1 MEYYRIAGI
10 DFGLSKQ
17 ALTRQR
23 ESIAINERTWRA
35 LKLLLDSNRETVSK
49 DLFVEDV
56 WQGVIVSDAS
66 VFKQVQVV
74 RNLFAQ
80 MGLQDDL
87 IENVYGQGYRLTL
100 AVNTIKAPK
109 TQVKKTSWT
118 VAALLVLFA
127 LVAMVA
133 HQTQPEVDVLDKAQ
147 RKNILTLM
155 QEDWQEGLMHVDA
168 LLQQAQAY
176 SASDLAYLYHQKG
189 QAHLNLQ
196 QFTES
201 REALVKSMAEYRGL
215 RDWLHQGDVAMQM
228 ARLYDYLDDNEVQ
241 LSHINDSIHYFKK
254 AGAKTKLVD
263 AMLEKASFQRKLKD
277 FPAAKQAYQDA
288 LESAEQI
295 DDQVGQM
302 MAINNLAAT
311 HLLLNENQKA
321 VALGEQ
327 GLALSLKGGNGQHI
341 ANSYSFLSQLYWQ
354 QNQQK
359 QALNMMSQ
367 ALTYQ
372 IETKSHKHLSP
383 KLMNLNYLLLETGQ
397 FSAADRLLSVTES
410 YAAALHVKTGSAVVA
425 LYQGMN
431 HAHQSEWQQAHQS
444 LEKSYQIAIKN
455 DIAYKKPTI
464 MGYLSMSRV
473 QNGQFLKAIELA
485 SQTLAEAQ
493 LGEREKLLAQLALVQ
508 GYDATEQ
515 TALAQQ
521 VLSEISVPEDWIFGQ
536 IIHAKITRQRTEPS
550 AIEFRHQQQQH
561 IDTLYQQWSE
571 LAAESAFDDAL
582 LSRLVEQVNGL
593 VEQLNS

>member
-10 DFGLSKQ
+10 EFGLSKQ
-17 ALTRQR
+17 AIASKADT
-23 ESIAINERTWRA
+23 IAINERTWRA
-35 LKLLLDSNRETVSK
+35 LKLCLESNQETINK
-49 DLFVEDV
+49 DQFITDV

-80 MGLQDDL
+80 LGLPDDL
-87 IENVYGQGYRLTL
+87 IENVYGQGYRLTQT
-100 AVNTIKAPK
+100 VKTIKAPK

-133 HQTQPEVDVLDKAQ
+133 HQTKPEVDVLDKAQ
-147 RKNILTLM
+147 RNNILTLM
-155 QEDWQEGLMHVDA
+155 QEDWQEGLVHVDA
-168 LLQQAQAY
+168 LLLQDQNY

-196 QFTES
+196 QFADS
-201 REALVKSMAEYRGL
+201 KEALEKSMGVYRGL
-215 RDWLHQGDVAMQM
+215 RDWLRQGDVAMQL
-228 ARLYDYLDDNEVQ
+228 ARLHEYIDDNGVQ
-241 LSHINDSIHYFKK
+241 LQHINDSIKFFKK
-254 AGAKTKLVD
+254 AEAKTKLVD
-263 AMLEKASFQRKLKD
+263 AMLEKASYQRKLKD
-277 FPAAKQAYQDA
+277 FAAAKQAYQDA
-288 LESAEQI
+288 LKAAENI

-311 HLLLNENQKA
+311 HLLLNENEQA
-321 VALGEQ
+321 IELGEQ

-359 QALNMMSQ
+359 LALNMMSQ
-367 ALTYQ
+367 ALAYQ

-410 YAAALHVKTGSAVVA
+410 YAAALNVKSGSAVVA

-431 HAHQSEWQQAHQS
+431 HAHQRNWPKASQA
-444 LEKSYQIAIKN
+444 LEKAYQIAIKN
-455 DIAYKKPTI
+455 DIAYKKPTT
-464 MGYLSMSRV
+464 MAYLSVSRAH
-473 QNGQFLKAIELA
+473 NGQFLKAVELA
-485 SQTLAEAQ
+485 SLTLAEAQ
-493 LGEREKLLAQLALVQ
+493 LGEREKVLAQLALVL

-521 VLSEISVPEDWIFGQ
+521 VWADINVPEDWIFGQ
-536 IIHAKITRQRTEPS
+536 VIYTDVSRQRAELA
-550 AIEFRHQQQQH
+550 AIEYRHQQQQH
-561 IDTLYQQWSE
+561 IETLYQQWSD
-571 LAAESAFDDAL
+571 LAAESAFDDDL
-582 LSRLVEQVNGL
+582 LSRLLEQVNGL